1 MSSFDNLQK
10 YELADQPVP
19 YTLYPLRDEPKLFI
33 RPATERNK
41 AYHNALLKRNAK
53 LAARFRQRVKITR
66 EMLKENREHDK
77 VLYAAHVIVGW
88 EGIEADDGSHPTFTP
103 DLCRAFL
110 NKLPGWIFDDLRL
123 FAVDPTNFLNDDEP
137 DSDEVE
143 ETAKN

>member
-1 MSSFDNLQK
+1 MSFTKLKK

-19 YTLYPLRDEPKLFI
+19 YTLYQLAGEPKLML

-41 AYHNALLKRNAK
+41 EYHNALLKRNAK

-88 EGIEADDGSHPTFTP
+88 EGIEEDDGTQPSFTP

-110 NKLPGWIFDDLRL
+110 KNLPAWIFDDLRL
-123 FAVDPTNFLNDDEP
+123 FAVDPTNFLQDDEP
-137 DSDEVE
+137 DEDEVE